1 MISSFRITLL
11 LCALLIQSQIW
22 AASSMQMNS
31 PVVSE
36 EKKNSGTKKN
46 KPGHITLNF
55 QDVSLKNTLQLL
67 CDRLGKNL
75 LVDSEIE
82 DRTLNMNFKDIA
94 PLDAFNAILQVNNL
108 AYKEMQGNILFV
120 AKAQKIGNRMVIK
133 HIKCKYA
140 DSEDLVKI
148 LHNIVSA
155 DSGAI
160 IADKRTNTLIVR
172 SIPEIITRIESL
184 IQELDK
190 PTKQVYIQAEI
201 VEVSSTNNEEF
212 GVEWLWKNTNG
223 KAKIGTDFRLTPIL
237 VTSETSLGSETST
250 PLPFPSG
257 SGLGIGILKTNV
269 EAVLHALAEN
279 NNVNLLSRPRII
291 TMDNQEAVIEVG
303 DQIPY
308 KKLNQFGVTSFEFK
322 DATVQLVVKPHII
335 DSEYILLEVAPK
347 ADFQNGFTPDG
358 TPIISTRKAS
368 TNVKVKDGQTIVIG
382 GLIRDSLIKNQ
393 TKVPILGDIP
403 FLGLLFKSTK
413 TTKVKTELIVFI
425 TPVILKDEEQEVH
438 FEDDFQ
444 LRYRIRKSFNHEEK

>member
-1 MISSFRITLL
+1 M
-11 LCALLIQSQIW
+11 
-22 AASSMQMNS
+22 
-31 PVVSE
+31 VV
-36 EKKNSGTKKN
+36 EKYKW
-46 KPGHITLNF
+46 
-55 QDVSLKNTLQLL
+55 Q
-67 CDRLGKNL
+67 GK
-75 LVDSEIE
+75 
-82 DRTLNMNFKDIA
+82 
-94 PLDAFNAILQVNNL
+94 
-108 AYKEMQGNILFV
+108 
-120 AKAQKIGNRMVIK
+120 
-133 HIKCKYA
+133 
-140 DSEDLVKI
+140 
-148 LHNIVSA
+148 
-155 DSGAI
+155 
-160 IADKRTNTLIVR
+160 
-172 SIPEIITRIESL
+172 
-184 IQELDK
+184 
-190 PTKQVYIQAEI
+190 
-201 VEVSSTNNEEF
+201 
-212 GVEWLWKNTNG
+212 
-223 KAKIGTDFRLTPIL
+223 KIGTDFRLTPIL

-250 PLPFPSG
+250 PLLFPSG

-335 DSEYILLEVAPK
+335 DSEYILLEVASK

-358 TPIISTRKAS
+358 TLIISTRKAS